1 MQPIIRRTITLTIT
15 ESWTI
20 TWQDGHE
27 TSWQETREV
36 AWPADPEPDEPLPLI
51 TDDAESDEDTG
62 NPDGVDVA
70 EDKE

>member
-1 MQPIIRRTITLTIT
+1 MQPIIRRTITITIT

-36 AWPADPEPDEPLPLI
+36 AWPVDPEPDEPLILI
-51 TDDAESDEDTG
+51 TDDMESDEDTG
-62 NPDGVDVA
+62 DPDGVDA
-70 EDKE
+70 TEDKE